1 MDNLKLAEAIA
12 WLCEAEERLDQAHAN
27 LKDLGLDRVWIKQ
40 RNQIDV
46 GDIRKS
52 VEAIIPEL
60 TEAAKEVASV

>member
-1 MDNLKLAEAIA
+1 MENLKLAEAIA
-12 WLCEAEERLDQAHAN
+12 WLSEAEELLDQAHAN

-46 GDIRKS
+46 GDIRKN

-60 TEAAKEVASV
+60 MEAAKEVAG